1 MELDLLCSYRHVPRI
16 SVQAVPDKTTH
27 DDNDTIFLNISVASQ
42 QFKAGGI

>member
-16 SVQAVPDKTTH
+16 SVQAVPTH